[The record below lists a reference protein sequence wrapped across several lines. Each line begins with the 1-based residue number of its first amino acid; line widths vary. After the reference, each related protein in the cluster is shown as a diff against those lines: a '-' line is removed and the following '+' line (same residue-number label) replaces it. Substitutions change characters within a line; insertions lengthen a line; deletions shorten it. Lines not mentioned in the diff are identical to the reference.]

1 MLFFLYNFFYVRGES
16 MRKKKC
22 RQPLDIS
29 IFSFFPSIAKLM
41 VLDLEPF
48 TSEINAEIIR
58 SSCGGSKSHFLIFCP
73 RHPMTIVFC
82 SLKMNKQFLQK
93 LGICPKAS
101 LLQLSGLGH
110 YRWAFFWIRSLSLD
124 IFSASPISIP
134 SN

>member
-1 MLFFLYNFFYVRGES
+1 